1 MKFKTLDDV
10 DVRGLRVL
18 VRTDVNMTIRDGE
31 IKTADKM
38 KRALPTIRELY
49 TKGAKVILT
58 SHLGQPKEPSPEFS
72 LCPIAAALAEMLEYP
87 VQFVD
92 DCIGPKVTAAV
103 GNLKNGEVILLENS
117 RFYPGET
124 TNDPNFAR
132 ELAQLGDI
140 FVHDA
145 FSSAHRAHVTTA
157 GLAYMLPAYAGRLMQ
172 AELEALDKALEHP
185 CHPVMAIA
193 GGSKLS
199 TKIDVLNNIIPR
211 VDKLVLG
218 GAMAN
223 TFLHAQSIGIGASM
237 YEARAIDVVQKIM
250 ATAKQHNC
258 EIILPTDAQ
267 LADAVKSDAQIR
279 TAPISDIQTHE
290 MILDF
295 GPESIARVKAALD
308 ECRTLLWNGPLG
320 VFEVPP
326 FDKGTVAVAQY
337 AAACTKSGDLISVAG
352 GGDTAAAMNL
362 AGVMNDFTYISTAGG
377 AFLEWLEG
385 KTLPGVAA
393 LTPGQSDSDSEKL
406 KIVSRN

>member
-49 TKGAKVILT
+49 TKGAKVILI
-58 SHLGQPKEPSPEFS
+58 SHLGQPKESSPEFS
-72 LCPIAAALAEMLEYP
+72 LRLIAAALAEMLEYP

-92 DCIGPKVTAAV
+92 DCIGPKVAAAV
-103 GNLKNGEVILLENS
+103 DNLKNGEVILLENP
-117 RFYPGET
+117 RFYPAET
-124 TNDPNFAR
+124 ANDPAFAK
-132 ELAQLGDI
+132 ELAQFGDI

-145 FSSAHRAHVTTA
+145 FSSAHRAHATTA
-157 GLAYMLPAYAGRLMQ
+157 GLAYELPAYAGRLMQ
-172 AELEALDKALEHP
+172 AELDALDKALEHP
-185 CHPVMAIA
+185 RHPVMALA

-223 TFLHAQSIGIGASM
+223 TFLHAQGIDIGASM
-237 YEARAIDVVQKIM
+237 YEANAIDIVQKIM

-279 TAPISDIQTHE
+279 IAPIANIQPHE

-295 GPESIARVKAALD
+295 GPNSIARVEAALD
-308 ECRTLLWNGPLG
+308 KCRTLLWNGPLG

-337 AAACTKSGDLISVAG
+337 AATRTKSGNLISVAG

-362 AGVMNDFTYISTAGG
+362 AGVMDDFTYVSTAGG

-385 KTLPGVAA
+385 KTLPGIAA
-393 LTPGQSDSDSEKL
+393 LAPD
-406 KIVSRN
+406 